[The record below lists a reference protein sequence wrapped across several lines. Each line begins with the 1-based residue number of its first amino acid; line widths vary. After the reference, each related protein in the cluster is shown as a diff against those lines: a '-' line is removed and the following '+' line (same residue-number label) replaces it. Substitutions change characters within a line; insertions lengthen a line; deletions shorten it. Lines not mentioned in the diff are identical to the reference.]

1 MYSRFELALRYFAYY
16 FTASNG
22 KGHGMHSPFVFDFI
36 TKILNDKTGYSD
48 YDKVEA
54 IRKKLLYDETKLKIE
69 ELGAGSTSGKSNLRS
84 VASIARHAVKSK
96 KYGQLLYRIIKYY
109 QPKTIIELGTSLG
122 VTSAYLSLANPNSK
136 IFTLEGS
143 PQIAAIAK
151 QNFGILG
158 LQNVELVNGN
168 FDYTLPAVL
177 YQIPAVDLVFVDG
190 NHRKEPT
197 ENYFHWLL
205 SKLHNDTILIFD
217 DIHWSREMEEAWGHI
232 KSHLAVRCSI
242 DLFFLGIVFF
252 RQEFKARQHFKIRW

>member
-1 MYSRFELALRYFAYY
+1 MYSKFQLSFKYLNYY

-36 TKILNDKTGYSD
+36 TKILNDKTEYSD
-48 YDKVEA
+48 YDKVGGL
-54 IRKKLLYDETKLKIE
+54 RKKLFHNEAKLKIE
-69 ELGAGSTSGKSNLRS
+69 ELGAGSSSGKSNLRS

-96 KYGQLLYRIIKYY
+96 KWGQLLYRIVKYY
-109 QPKTIIELGTSLG
+109 QPKTVIELGTSLG
-122 VTSAYLSLANPNSK
+122 VTTSYLSSANPGSK

-143 PQIAAIAK
+143 PQIADVAK
-151 QNFGILG
+151 QNFRTLG

-177 YQIPAVDLVFVDG
+177 YQIPTVDLVFIDG
-190 NHRKEPT
+190 NHRKDPT

-205 SKLHNDTILIFD
+205 SKVHNDTILIFD
-217 DIHWSREMEEAWGHI
+217 DIHWSPEMEEAWEHI

>member
-1 MYSRFELALRYFAYY
+1 MYSRFELALRYFTYY

-48 YDKVEA
+48 YDKVEG
-54 IRKKLLYDETKLKIE
+54 IRRKLFYDETRLKIE
-69 ELGAGSTSGKSNLRS
+69 ELGAGSTSGKTNLRS

-96 KYGQLLYRIIKYY
+96 KYGQLLYRIVKYY
-109 QPKTIIELGTSLG
+109 QPGTIIELGTSLG
-122 VTSAYLSLANPNSK
+122 VTSGYFSLANPAAR
-136 IFTLEGS
+136 IFTLEGA
-143 PQIAAIAK
+143 PQIAAVAK
-151 QNFGILG
+151 QNFRTLELKNIKL
-158 LQNVELVNGN
+158 VEGN

-177 YQIPAVDLVFVDG
+177 YQVPRIDLVFIDG

-205 SKLHNDTILIFD
+205 SKIHNDTILIFD
-217 DIHWSREMEEAWGHI
+217 DIHWSQEMEEAWEHI

-242 DLFFLGIVFF
+242 DLFFLGIVLF
-252 RQEFKARQHFKIRW
+252 RQEFKARQHFKIWW